1 MAAKSADAAKTKAT
15 TKSNLTN
22 SEKANVRRIADF
34 ASKKATYGGSPQD
47 TSVNFG
53 TNKFNL
59 TTAQKNELNRMAAKI
74 NRTGVSRVTLRGHA
88 DSRGGVDNMALSK
101 NRAKATADY
110 LKSKVKNPDVKFVIT
125 AASIKEPI
133 ASNKTVKGMSSNRR
147 VDIILPKPRSRT
159 TGGMGLGGGIGRGPF
174 GSQSDKKF
182 G

>member
-1 MAAKSADAAKTKAT
+1 MAAKSADAARAK
-15 TKSNLTN
+15 
-22 SEKANVRRIADF
+22 VIASS
-34 ASKKATYGGSPQD
+34 AARKKATYGGSSKD

-74 NRTGVSRVTLRGHA
+74 SKTGVLKVTLRGHA

-110 LKSKVKNPDVKFVIT
+110 LKSKIKNPDVKFVIT
-125 AASIKEPI
+125 AASIKEPV
-133 ASNKTVKGMSSNRR
+133 ASNKTVKGMSANRR
-147 VDIILPKPRSRT
+147 VDVILPAPRIK
-159 TGGMGLGGGIGRGPF
+159 TGGAPLAVGKGKGPF
-174 GSQSDKKF
+174 GGSADKQF

>member
-1 MAAKSADAAKTKAT
+1 MAAKSADAARAKA
-15 TKSNLTN
+15 
-22 SEKANVRRIADF
+22 IASS
-34 ASKKATYGGSPQD
+34 AARKKATYGGSSKD

-74 NRTGVSRVTLRGHA
+74 SKTGVLKITLRGHA

-110 LKSKVKNPDVKFVIT
+110 LRSKIKNPDVKFVIT
-125 AASIKEPI
+125 AASIKEPV
-133 ASNKTVKGMSSNRR
+133 ASNKTVKGMSANRR
-147 VDIILPKPRSRT
+147 VDVILPKPRVK
-159 TGGMGLGGGIGRGPF
+159 TGGAPLAVGKGKGPF
-174 GSQSDKKF
+174 GGSADKQF

>member
-1 MAAKSADAAKTKAT
+1 MAAKSADAAKAT
-15 TKSNLTN
+15 AS
-22 SEKANVRRIADF
+22 SA
-34 ASKKATYGGSPQD
+34 ASKKSTYGGSPRD

-74 NRTGVSRVTLRGHA
+74 NKTGVSRVTLRGHA

-147 VDIILPKPRSRT
+147 VDIILPKPRVRVK
-159 TGGMGLGGGIGRGPF
+159 GGPGLATGIGRGPF
-174 GSQSDKKF
+174 GSNADKKF

>member
-1 MAAKSADAAKTKAT
+1 MATSSKASAKT
-15 TKSNLTN
+15 
-22 SEKANVRRIADF
+22 
-34 ASKKATYGGSPQD
+34 TYGGSPKD

-59 TTAQKNELNRMAAKI
+59 TTTQKNELNRMAAKI
-74 NRTGVSRVTLRGHA
+74 NKTGVSRVTLRGHA

-110 LKSKVKNPDVKFVIT
+110 LKSKVKNPDVKFVVT

-133 ASNKTVKGMSSNRR
+133 GSNKTVKGMSANRR
-147 VDIILPKPRSRT
+147 VDVILPKPRIK
-159 TGGMGLGGGIGRGPF
+159 TGGAPLAVGKGRGPF
-174 GSQSDKKF
+174 GGSADKTF

>member
-1 MAAKSADAAKTKAT
+1 MAAKSADAARAKA
-15 TKSNLTN
+15 
-22 SEKANVRRIADF
+22 IASS
-34 ASKKATYGGSPQD
+34 AARKKATYGGSSKD

-74 NRTGVSRVTLRGHA
+74 NKTGVSRVTLRGHA

-101 NRAKATADY
+101 NRAKAAADY
-110 LKSKVKNPDVKFVIT
+110 LKSKIKNPDVKFVIT

-133 ASNKTVKGMSSNRR
+133 GSNKTVKGMSSNRR
-147 VDIILPKPRSRT
+147 VDIILPKPRIK
-159 TGGMGLGGGIGRGPF
+159 TGGAPLAVGKGKGPF
-174 GSQSDKKF
+174 GGSADKQF

>member
-1 MAAKSADAAKTKAT
+1 MARNIWIGTNMAAKSADSARANAMKK
-15 TKSNLTN
+15 N
-22 SEKANVRRIADF
+22 S
-34 ASKKATYGGSPQD
+34 TYGGSPKD

-74 NRTGVSRVTLRGHA
+74 NKTGVSKVTLRGHA

-147 VDIILPKPRSRT
+147 VDIILPTPRVKIK
-159 TGGMGLGGGIGRGPF
+159 GGPGLATGIGRGPF
-174 GSQSDKKF
+174 GGNADKKF

>member
-1 MAAKSADAAKTKAT
+1 MAAKSADAARAT
-15 TKSNLTN
+15 AS
-22 SEKANVRRIADF
+22 SA
-34 ASKKATYGGSPQD
+34 ASKKSTYGGSAKD

-74 NRTGVSRVTLRGHA
+74 SKTGVLKVTLRGHA

-110 LKSKVKNPDVKFVIT
+110 LKSKVKNPDVKFVVT

-147 VDIILPKPRSRT
+147 VDIILPAPRVKIK
-159 TGGMGLGGGIGRGPF
+159 GGAPLAVGKGRGPF
-174 GSQSDKKF
+174 GGSADKQF

>member
-1 MAAKSADAAKTKAT
+1 MATSSA
-15 TKSNLTN
+15 
-22 SEKANVRRIADF
+22 
-34 ASKKATYGGSPQD
+34 ASARGKATYGGSSKD

-74 NRTGVSRVTLRGHA
+74 NKTGVSRVTLRGHA

-110 LKSKVKNPDVKFVIT
+110 LKSKVKNPDVKFVVT

-133 ASNKTVKGMSSNRR
+133 ASNKTVKGMSANRR
-147 VDIILPKPRSRT
+147 VDVILPKPRVRIK
-159 TGGMGLGGGIGRGPF
+159 GGPGLATGIGRGPF
-174 GSQSDKKF
+174 GGNADKKF

>member
-1 MAAKSADAAKTKAT
+1 MAAKSADAAKAT
-15 TKSNLTN
+15 
-22 SEKANVRRIADF
+22 
-34 ASKKATYGGSPQD
+34 ASSAATKKATYGGSSKD

-74 NRTGVSRVTLRGHA
+74 NKTGVSRVTLRGHA

-147 VDIILPKPRSRT
+147 VDIILPKPRTRT

>member
-1 MAAKSADAAKTKAT
+1 MAAKSADAARAKAT
-15 TKSNLTN
+15 AS
-22 SEKANVRRIADF
+22 SA
-34 ASKKATYGGSPQD
+34 ASKKSTYGGSSKD

-74 NRTGVSRVTLRGHA
+74 DKTGVSRVTLRGHA

-110 LKSKVKNPDVKFVIT
+110 LKSKVKNPNVKFIVT

-147 VDIILPKPRSRT
+147 VDIILPTRGPSMGVDKPTYKPVGSGASAW
-159 TGGMGLGGGIGRGPF
+159 TGGAAGGGGGNMGR
-174 GSQSDKKF
+174 K
-182 G
+182 

>member
-1 MAAKSADAAKTKAT
+1 MAAKSADAARAKAT
-15 TKSNLTN
+15 ASST
-22 SEKANVRRIADF
+22 
-34 ASKKATYGGSPQD
+34 ASKKATYGGSAND

-74 NRTGVSRVTLRGHA
+74 SKTGVLKVTLRGHA

-110 LKSKVKNPDVKFVIT
+110 LKSKVKNPDVKFIVT
-125 AASIKEPI
+125 AASTKEPI

-147 VDIILPKPRSRT
+147 VDIILPKRSPSMGVDKPT
-159 TGGMGLGGGIGRGPF
+159 YKPVGSGASAWTGGAAGGGGGNMGR
-174 GSQSDKKF
+174 K
-182 G
+182 

>member
-1 MAAKSADAAKTKAT
+1 MAAKSADAARASALKK
-15 TKSNLTN
+15 KS
-22 SEKANVRRIADF
+22 
-34 ASKKATYGGSPQD
+34 TYGGSSKD

-74 NRTGVSRVTLRGHA
+74 NKTGVSRVTLRGHA

-110 LKSKVKNPDVKFVIT
+110 LKSKVKNPDVKFVVT
-125 AASIKEPI
+125 AASIKEPV
-133 ASNKTVKGMSSNRR
+133 ASNKTVKGMSANRR
-147 VDIILPKPRSRT
+147 VDVILPKPRVRIK
-159 TGGMGLGGGIGRGPF
+159 GGPGLATGIGRGPF
-174 GSQSDKKF
+174 GGNADKKF

>member
-1 MAAKSADAAKTKAT
+1 MATSSA
-15 TKSNLTN
+15 
-22 SEKANVRRIADF
+22 
-34 ASKKATYGGSPQD
+34 ASARGKATYGGSPKD

-59 TTAQKNELNRMAAKI
+59 TTTQKNELNRMAAKI
-74 NRTGVSRVTLRGHA
+74 NKTGVSRVTLRGHA

-110 LKSKVKNPDVKFVIT
+110 LKSKVKNPDVKFVVT

-133 ASNKTVKGMSSNRR
+133 GSNKTVKGMSANRR
-147 VDIILPKPRSRT
+147 VDIILPKPRIK
-159 TGGMGLGGGIGRGPF
+159 TGGAPLAVGKGRGPF
-174 GSQSDKKF
+174 SGSADKTF

>member
-1 MAAKSADAAKTKAT
+1 MAAKSADAARTKAT

-22 SEKANVRRIADF
+22 SEKTNVRRIADF
-34 ASKKATYGGSPQD
+34 ASKKATYGGSPKD

-74 NRTGVSRVTLRGHA
+74 NKTGVSRVTLRGHA

-147 VDIILPKPRSRT
+147 VDIILPTPRVKIK
-159 TGGMGLGGGIGRGPF
+159 GGAPLAVGKGRGPF
-174 GSQSDKKF
+174 GGSADKQF

>member
-1 MAAKSADAAKTKAT
+1 MATSSKASA
-15 TKSNLTN
+15 
-22 SEKANVRRIADF
+22 
-34 ASKKATYGGSPQD
+34 KATYGGSAKD

-74 NRTGVSRVTLRGHA
+74 DKTGVSRVTLRGHA

-147 VDIILPKPRSRT
+147 VDIILPTRSPSMGVDKPTYKPVGSGASAW
-159 TGGMGLGGGIGRGPF
+159 TGGAAGGGGGNMGR
-174 GSQSDKKF
+174 K
-182 G
+182 

>member
-1 MAAKSADAAKTKAT
+1 MATSSKASA
-15 TKSNLTN
+15 
-22 SEKANVRRIADF
+22 
-34 ASKKATYGGSPQD
+34 KATYGGSSKD

-74 NRTGVSRVTLRGHA
+74 NKTGVSRVTLRGHA

-110 LKSKVKNPDVKFVIT
+110 LKSKVKNPDVKFVVT
-125 AASIKEPI
+125 AASVKEPI
-133 ASNKTVKGMSSNRR
+133 ASNKTVKGMSANRR
-147 VDIILPKPRSRT
+147 VDVILPKPRIKIKGGPGLT
-159 TGGMGLGGGIGRGPF
+159 TGIGRGPF
-174 GSQSDKKF
+174 GGNADKKF

>member
-1 MAAKSADAAKTKAT
+1 MAISSA
-15 TKSNLTN
+15 
-22 SEKANVRRIADF
+22 
-34 ASKKATYGGSPQD
+34 ASARGKATYGGSSKD

-74 NRTGVSRVTLRGHA
+74 NKTGVSRVTLRGHA

-110 LKSKVKNPDVKFVIT
+110 LKSKVKNPDVKFVVT
-125 AASIKEPI
+125 AASIKEPV
-133 ASNKTVKGMSSNRR
+133 ASNKTVKGMSANRR
-147 VDIILPKPRSRT
+147 VDVILPKPRIK
-159 TGGMGLGGGIGRGPF
+159 TGGAPLAVGKGRGPF
-174 GSQSDKKF
+174 GGSADKQF

>member
-1 MAAKSADAAKTKAT
+1 MAAKSADAARAKA
-15 TKSNLTN
+15 
-22 SEKANVRRIADF
+22 IASS
-34 ASKKATYGGSPQD
+34 AARKKATYGGSSKD

-74 NRTGVSRVTLRGHA
+74 SKTGVLKITLRGHA

-110 LKSKVKNPDVKFVIT
+110 LKSKIKNPDVKFVIT
-125 AASIKEPI
+125 AASIKEPV
-133 ASNKTVKGMSSNRR
+133 ASNKTVKGMSANRR
-147 VDIILPKPRSRT
+147 VDVILPKPRVK
-159 TGGMGLGGGIGRGPF
+159 TGGAPLAVGKGKGPF
-174 GSQSDKKF
+174 GGSADKQF

>member
-1 MAAKSADAAKTKAT
+1 MATSSAASAKG
-15 TKSNLTN
+15 
-22 SEKANVRRIADF
+22 
-34 ASKKATYGGSPQD
+34 KATYGGSSKD

-74 NRTGVSRVTLRGHA
+74 NKTGVSRVTLRGHA

-110 LKSKVKNPDVKFVIT
+110 LKSKVMNPDVKFVVT
-125 AASIKEPI
+125 AASIKEPV
-133 ASNKTVKGMSSNRR
+133 ASNKTVKGMSANRR
-147 VDIILPKPRSRT
+147 VDVILPKPRIK
-159 TGGMGLGGGIGRGPF
+159 TGGGLLAVGKGRGPF
-174 GSQSDKKF
+174 GSSADKQF

>member
-1 MAAKSADAAKTKAT
+1 MAAKSADAAKAT
-15 TKSNLTN
+15 AS
-22 SEKANVRRIADF
+22 SA
-34 ASKKATYGGSPQD
+34 ASKKSTYGGSAKD

-110 LKSKVKNPDVKFVIT
+110 LKSKVKNPDVKFVVT
-125 AASIKEPI
+125 AASIKEPV
-133 ASNKTVKGMSSNRR
+133 ASNKTVKGMSANRR
-147 VDIILPKPRSRT
+147 VDVILPKPRSRT